1 MVLFLVRSLLL
12 LRCAAPTNEENC
24 SSGGVANY
32 SQADME
38 HGRRKLDKGA
48 AAAGGGHKV
57 EIAHYPKF

>member
-12 LRCAAPTNEENC
+12 LRCAAPTSEENG

-48 AAAGGGHKV
+48 AGGGHKV